1 MPKATAK
8 RRESQPLTVE
18 RVERALLLIAF
29 AMELDGEVY
38 VPIYEKLEQELET
51 LRRTRDTMER
61 ARQRLEA
68 NRHRLAEVG
77 ISKNRT

>member
-1 MPKATAK
+1 MPKATVK
-8 RRESQPLTVE
+8 CRESQPLTVE
-18 RVERALLLIAF
+18 RVERALLLIAY

-38 VPIYEKLEQELET
+38 VPIYEKLEQELEP